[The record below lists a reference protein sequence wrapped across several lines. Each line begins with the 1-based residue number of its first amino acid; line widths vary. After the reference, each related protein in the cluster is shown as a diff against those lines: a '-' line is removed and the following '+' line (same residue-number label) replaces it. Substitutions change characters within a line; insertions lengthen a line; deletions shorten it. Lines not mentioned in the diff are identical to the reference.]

1 MRSKSF
7 IGAVAAVL
15 GLTASTFST
24 RRAFDSFTSALKQ
37 TQWHNPARLEAS
49 QARQQRR
56 QQRNLRDAQRGAF
69 GPHWMA
75 L

>member
-7 IGAVAAVL
+7 IGVVAAVL
-15 GLTASTFST
+15 GMTASDFST
-24 RRAFDSFTSALKQ
+24 RRAYDGFTSGLKR
-37 TQWHNPARLEAS
+37 TQWHDPARLAAA
-49 QARQQRR
+49 QARQERR

-69 GPHWMA
+69 GQYWLA